1 MLYPRQPIVLMID
14 VDNISYKVFKKTV
27 TRAGFT
33 PIQLESCQG
42 FKYLHSENVAA
53 VVLDVEMCRNA
64 FQTLA
69 QIEELFPNSAL
80 IVLTGPGE
88 NVQARFAVRLGARH
102 VVTKPCDRKELD
114 RIFRFIAEH
123 GAASCPA
130 TKAQATQ
137 ISFQGPTLAEIERR
151 ALLAA
156 VRAAGG
162 DNLRAAR
169 MLGIGKTTLYR
180 KLKQYS
186 YGRVAHVARRTR
198 VRASSHTTR
207 EAGAVGVK
215 EDEGDRTEDFWGAA
229 D

>member
-14 VDNISYKVFKKTV
+14 VDNISYKVLKQAITL
-27 TRAGFT
+27 AGFI
-33 PIQLESCQG
+33 PIHVESCQS
-42 FKYLHSENVAA
+42 FKYLQSEIVAA
-53 VVLDVEMCRNA
+53 VVLDVAMCGNA
-64 FQTLA
+64 FQALA

-88 NVQARFAVRLGARH
+88 NVQARFAVRLGAKH

-114 RIFRFIAEH
+114 RILRFIAEH

-130 TKAQATQ
+130 TKARVTP
-137 ISFQGPTLAEIERR
+137 ISFQGPTLAEIEKQ

-156 VRAAGG
+156 VEVARG
-162 DNLRAAR
+162 DKLRAAKI
-169 MLGIGKTTLYR
+169 LGIGKTTLYR

-186 YGRVAHVARRTR
+186 YGRVAHVARKTR
-198 VRASSHTTR
+198 VPASSHTAR
-207 EAGAVGVK
+207 EAGVVSAKG
-215 EDEGDRTEDFWGAA
+215 DEGERTEDLWGGA